1 MITHNLYAK
10 DFTETDFHYHDDF
23 NQTIHADFNTMTQ
36 AQNKPAVRDNPVD
49 FDNKTVSDYAE
60 SLVTLMPT
68 NQYTHGDAGGSY
80 GMISDDA

>member
-1 MITHNLYAK
+1 MYAK

-23 NQTIHADFNTMTQ
+23 NSTVHADFVDDIS
-36 AQNKPAVRDNPVD
+36 QNKPAVKDNPVD

-68 NQYTHGDAGGSY
+68 NQYSHGYARIVLIPMFLTIIDSKV
-80 GMISDDA
+80 